1 MISISPN
8 SFHPQVPSS
17 LSTIRDGW
25 FLNLSSCVIPHN
37 VQCFLQLG
45 DNFALPLTNK
55 NRIIFDCIKGIESGT
70 LRMPLDRRIDVINQ
84 SIPIMKSIISSP
96 VFTSDIHK
104 CLTVLESDTRSF
116 LTAHP
121 NVVFTLA
128 DKGNVTVA
136 MDRDVYRDKMTE
148 LLGDS
153 DTYVP
158 IKRDPT
164 KKLTSALRSMLTGW
178 KTRGHIK
185 DSEYKALYCSDGSL
199 PRAYGLPK
207 IHKPDC
213 PLRIIVSSVG
223 SPLHPLAT
231 FLHKK
236 LFKAIPRADSYI
248 KNSFELVE
256 RLRDVHFTGTHELTS
271 LDVTSLFT
279 NVPTEVAIDC
289 VDEHWPAVSGDCSL
303 PKREFLGA
311 IRQSFGTPMD
321 SPLSPVIADL
331 VLRRLETV
339 SLMSVNLDILFY
351 YRYVDDI
358 CTALPPSQI
367 DVLLERFNAFHPRL
381 QFTVERGGK
390 TINFLDV
397 TVSVDNNRFNFDW
410 YRKPTFSEI
419 DTGYTIPRLTLT

>member
-1 MISISPN
+1 
-8 SFHPQVPSS
+8 
-17 LSTIRDGW
+17 
-25 FLNLSSCVIPHN
+25 
-37 VQCFLQLG
+37 
-45 DNFALPLTNK
+45 
-55 NRIIFDCIKGIESGT
+55 
-70 LRMPLDRRIDVINQ
+70 
-84 SIPIMKSIISSP
+84 
-96 VFTSDIHK
+96 
-104 CLTVLESDTRSF
+104 
-116 LTAHP
+116 
-121 NVVFTLA
+121 
-128 DKGNVTVA
+128 

-185 DSEYKALYCSDGSL
+185 DSE
-199 PRAYGLPK
+199 
-207 IHKPDC
+207 
-213 PLRIIVSSVG
+213 IIVSSVG

-289 VDEHWPAVSGDCSL
+289 VNEHWPAVSGDCSL

-311 IRQSFGTPMD
+311 IRQSFGTPMG

-410 YRKPTFSEI
+410 YRKPTFSGRFLNFHSNHPLTQKKGTIFSLVDRAFLLSDVKFHTKNLTSII
-419 DTGYTIPRLTLT
+419 DILLLNDYPLDFIFDSINHRIKNLIRNRHRLHDTETDIDLTNKPASWLTVPFIPLHTEKLRSLNKSKSDIRVAFRSPNKMDGQTIKN

>member
-1 MISISPN
+1 M
-8 SFHPQVPSS
+8 
-17 LSTIRDGW
+17 
-25 FLNLSSCVIPHN
+25 
-37 VQCFLQLG
+37 
-45 DNFALPLTNK
+45 
-55 NRIIFDCIKGIESGT
+55 
-70 LRMPLDRRIDVINQ
+70 
-84 SIPIMKSIISSP
+84 
-96 VFTSDIHK
+96 
-104 CLTVLESDTRSF
+104 
-116 LTAHP
+116 
-121 NVVFTLA
+121 FTLA

-136 MDRDVYRDKMTE
+136 MDRDAYRDKMTE
-148 LLGDS
+148 LLEDS

-158 IKRDPT
+158 IKRDPI

-223 SPLHPLAT
+223 SPLHSLAT

-236 LFKAIPRADSYI
+236 LFKTIPRADSYM

-279 NVPTEVAIDC
+279 NVPTDVAIDC
-289 VDEHWPAVSGDCSL
+289 VNEHWPAVSGDCSL

-311 IRQSFGTPMD
+311 IRFVLDSSFFVFDNVFYRQSFGTPMG
-321 SPLSPVIADL
+321 SPISLVIADL

-397 TVSVDNNRFNFDW
+397 TVSVNNNRFNFDW
-410 YRKPTFSEI
+410 YRKPTFSGRFLNFHSNHPL
-419 DTGYTIPRLTLT
+419 TQKKGTIFSLVDRAFLLSDVRFHTKKFDLHH